1 MKIDEKDLL
10 LLKAAQDGLPLRA
23 EPYAALGA
31 QIAMPADEVIA
42 RLKRL
47 LKTGV
52 IRRIAASLA
61 HRAAGFTANAM
72 VAWKVPEE
80 KIEEIGNAFA
90 KRNEVTHCYSRATA
104 PNWPYNLY
112 TMLHAKSKDAC
123 NKIISSLSASSGLTT
138 FLILYSTRELKK
150 TFFRI

>member
-47 LKTGV
+47 VDCGV
-52 IRRIAASLA
+52 IRRVGASLA

-90 KRNEVTHCYSRATA
+90 QRNEVTHCYSRATA
-104 PNWPYNLY
+104 PNFPYNLY
-112 TMLHAKSKDAC
+112 TMLHAKSKEAC
-123 NKIISSLSASSGLTT
+123 NEIISFLSAATGLTN

-150 TFFRI
+150 TSFRI

>member
-1 MKIDEKDLL
+1 
-10 LLKAAQDGLPLRA
+10 
-23 EPYAALGA
+23 
-31 QIAMPADEVIA
+31 MPADEVIA

-47 LKTGV
+47 LETGV

-72 VAWKVPEE
+72 VAWKVPEG
-80 KIEEIGNAFA
+80 KVEEIGNAFA
-90 KRNEVTHCYSRATA
+90 QRNEVTHCYSRAAA

-112 TMLHAKSKDAC
+112 TMLHAKSKEAC
-123 NKIISSLSASSGLTT
+123 NKIISSLSASTGLTT